1 MKNSQKTL
9 ALWAMFIVVALIFV
23 QMQRAQQQTMI
34 RDFNYS
40 KFVSALK
47 AGDVKAVTFREN
59 EIKGEMKD
67 DSASKFGGAKHF
79 VIVGNTESEGYKLVV
94 ENGLVPNYEKNDD
107 SFLTS
112 LFLNWLPLI
121 LIILMFMFL
130 LRQIQVGGGKA
141 MSFGKSRAK
150 LLTENKKRVTF
161 KDVAG
166 VEEAKQELVEIVD
179 FLKDPKKFTRLGG
192 RIPKGVL
199 LVGSPGTGKTLL
211 ARAVAGEANVPFFT
225 ISGSDF
231 VEMFVGVGAS
241 RVRDLFEQGKKS
253 APCLIFI
260 DEIDAVGR
268 HRGAG
273 MGGGHDEREQTLNQ
287 LLVEMDGFESNE
299 GVILIA
305 ATNRPDVLD
314 PALLRPGRFDRRV
327 VVNRPDLTGRE
338 QILKVHSR
346 KTPLASNVD
355 LMRVARGTPGFSGAD
370 LENLVNEAAL
380 IAARLAKSKLEM
392 EDFEAAKDKILMGS
406 ERRSMIV
413 SEEDKKV
420 TAYHEAGHTLVGKL
434 LKGLDPIHKVSIIPR
449 GMALGV
455 TQTLPKED
463 TLNITKSKAKNM
475 IAFLFGGRVAEA
487 LVFKDI
493 TTGAGNDIERATALA
508 RSMVCEWGMSE
519 KIGPLSLDKKE
530 GPVFLGMQST
540 GHRDFSDSMAQE
552 VDAEI
557 RRFITEGYDSA
568 MKILTENRDALES
581 LSLALL
587 EYETI
592 DAEEVDL
599 LIQGK
604 TLDDLRKRRDE
615 VQAKMEEE
623 QRVAAEEDAKREKKL
638 KQKKAGTDGSDP
650 VGNTGPVT
658 A

>member
-1 MKNSQKTL
+1 MRNSQKTM
-9 ALWAMFIVVALIFV
+9 ALWAIFLVLGVLFV
-23 QMQRAQQQTMI
+23 QMYNAQRHMTV
-34 RDFNYS
+34 RDFNYP
-40 KFVSALK
+40 KFVEALK
-47 AGDVKAVTFREN
+47 ANEIKSVTFRDGEILG
-59 EIKGEMKD
+59 EIKDQFKEKYGN
-67 DSASKFGGAKHF
+67 ATRFQ
-79 VIVGNTESEGYKLVV
+79 IVGNTESDGYKLVV
-94 ENGLVPNYEKNDD
+94 ENGLIPNYERNDN
-107 SFLTS
+107 SLVTS

-121 LIILMFMFL
+121 LIIVMFMFL
-130 LRQIQVGGGKA
+130 FRQIQAGGGKA
-141 MSFGKSRAK
+141 MSFGKSRAR
-150 LLTENKKRVTF
+150 LLTENKNKVTF

-166 VEEAKQELVEIVD
+166 VEEAKQELVEIVQ
-179 FLKDPKKFTRLGG
+179 FLKDPKKFTKLGG

-327 VVNRPDLTGRE
+327 VVNRPDLLGRE

-346 KTPLASNVD
+346 RTPLASNVD
-355 LMRVARGTPGFSGAD
+355 ITRIARGTPGFSGAD

-380 IAARLAKSKLEM
+380 VAARSDKNKIEM
-392 EDFEAAKDKILMGS
+392 VDFEIAKDKILMGS
-406 ERRSMIV
+406 ERKSMIV
-413 SEEDKKV
+413 SEEDKRI
-420 TAYHEAGHTLVGKL
+420 TAYHEAGHTLVGRML
-434 LKGLDPIHKVSIIPR
+434 PGLDPIHKVSIIPR
-449 GMALGV
+449 GMALGI

-463 TLNITKSKAKNM
+463 MLHFTRSKAENT
-475 IAFLFGGRVAEA
+475 IALMFGGRAAEE
-487 LVFKDI
+487 LIFKDF

-508 RSMVCEWGMSE
+508 RSMVCEWGMSD
-519 KIGPLSLDKKE
+519 KIGPLALEKRE
-530 GPVFLGMQST
+530 GPVFLGMQT
-540 GHRDFSDSMAQE
+540 AQHQGYSDSKAQE
-552 VDAEI
+552 IDSEIKRLIDAGHE
-557 RRFITEGYDSA
+557 
-568 MKILTENRDALES
+568 KALEILRKHS
-581 LSLALL
+581 KELESIAQALL
-587 EYETI
+587 EHETI
-592 DAEEVDL
+592 DGEEVEML
-599 LIQGK
+599 LNGGSIDDITRHRAETK
-604 TLDDLRKRRDE
+604 TKMDD
-615 VQAKMEEE
+615 E
-623 QRVAAEEDAKREKKL
+623 QKAAQKEEDEKK
-638 KQKKAGTDGSDP
+638 KTIAAATATGSRGP
-650 VGNTGPVT
+650 VGSSGPVT